1 DDLHQRSALANHAFD
16 LAVRELE
23 RVIREGAPLVQIV
36 TGHAHGGRD
45 NPRGGRSLADPVFDP
60 FWARIDEAGVRVTT
74 HLGPTDY
81 AKYGADWSEDPEAVL
96 RDYGALQWVLYW
108 GDRPAMETVAGMIL
122 HGLFSRFPRVRVC
135 IAEQGTVWLP
145 YLLRKMDHAFLM
157 GRKARFGT
165 LDRRPSQI
173 FREHFIVAPFPEENV
188 KRVVAEVGVE
198 PIVFGSDFPHGE
210 GLAFPSQYV
219 AAQLQ
224 GMPDAEVKAI
234 MRDNLARFLDLPV
247 P

>member
-1 DDLHQRSALANHAFD
+1 
-16 LAVRELE
+16 
-23 RVIREGAPLVQIV
+23 
-36 TGHAHGGRD
+36 
-45 NPRGGRSLADPVFDP
+45 
-60 FWARIDEAGVRVTT
+60 
-74 HLGPTDY
+74 
-81 AKYGADWSEDPEAVL
+81 
-96 RDYGALQWVLYW
+96 
-108 GDRPAMETVAGMIL
+108 METVAGMIL
-122 HGLFSRFPRVRVC
+122 HDLFGRFPWIRVC

-157 GRKARFGT
+157 GRKARFGR

-188 KRVVAEVGVE
+188 KRVVAEVGIE

-224 GMPDAEVKAI
+224 GMSD
-234 MRDNLARFLDLPV
+234 
-247 P
+247 